1 MRILILLLTILPGA
15 ALAEAAVSTE
25 PQPMTAE
32 AEFWYAVACV
42 GLVLSLIAAQWLVSR
57 R

>member
-1 MRILILLLTILPGA
+1 MRLLILLLTLLPGA
-15 ALAEAAVSTE
+15 AFAEAAASTA
-25 PQPMTAE
+25 PQAMTAE
-32 AEFWYAVACV
+32 AEIWYAAACA

>member
-1 MRILILLLTILPGA
+1 MHLLLALLALLPSA
-15 ALAEAAVSTE
+15 ALAEAATA

-42 GLVLSLIAAQWLVSR
+42 GLVLSLVAAQWLVSR